1 MSTARFLAGTTGKF
15 TATLRDS
22 AGSAI
27 AYTGASDAGLQ
38 TLTLT
43 LKDAETGAVV
53 NSRSAQNV
61 LGSNNVSV
69 TSGGALTWHVQTA
82 DTAIQT
88 AGNSAEDHIAEFTF
102 THFSSSELKTG
113 KAIFTLRCT
122 DYAPICTYDDVRLHM
137 PGISTTDQQWVESM
151 IEAFTARV
159 EYETGRKL
167 RRATV
172 TETFSTVPGQRSLRV
187 SRYPIEAVTS
197 VKESS
202 GGDFGDIDATDAD
215 AYEFLSAGDKGLIT
229 MQHRPFQS
237 GAASVQV
244 TYTGGLLRTDSG
256 GATWAPPDLRTA
268 AVRQIVYQIQ
278 RRNMLGVTGE
288 TVSGASVSILA
299 EQDLLEDVRRVVDS
313 FRPIGLY

>member
-15 TATLRDS
+15 TATLRDA

-43 LKDAETGAVV
+43 LKDAETGNTV

-61 LGSNNVSV
+61 LGANNVTV
-69 TSGGALTWHVQTA
+69 TSGGALTWSVQTA
-82 DTAIQT
+82 DTSLVT
-88 AGNSAEDHIAEFTF
+88 SGNSAEDHVAQFTF
-102 THFSSSELKTG
+102 THYDGSELKTG

-137 PGISTTDQQWVESM
+137 PGISATDQQWVESL
-151 IEAFTARV
+151 IEAFSARV
-159 EYETGRKL
+159 EYETSRKL

-172 TETFSTVPGQRSLRV
+172 TETFSTIPGQRSIRV

-202 GGDFGDIDATDAD
+202 GGDFSDITATDSD
-215 AYEFLSAGDKGLIT
+215 AYEFLSSGDKGLIT
-229 MQHRPFQS
+229 MQHRAFQS

-244 TYTGGLLRTDSG
+244 TYTGGLLRTDAG

-268 AVRQIVYQIQ
+268 ATRQVIYWIQ
-278 RRNMLGVTGE
+278 RRNMLGVSGE

-299 EQDLLEDVRRVVDS
+299 EQDLLQDVQRVVES